1 MEVTSLKNLES
12 MPEDRFAST
21 CSSIMSGVITVLL
34 VLLAA
39 IFPLYIEN
47 AYFNIIQAKYRFYY
61 VSILVT
67 AIILLVL
74 ALIMLFIDLRE
85 FQGEHYKKLL
95 SRFAP
100 ANIRHTFFVSDVA
113 VLVYWFSCVISTLQ
127 SEYLYESFWGNEGRF
142 CGLFL
147 ITLYVF
153 FYFIVTRLWK
163 PQKWILELFL
173 ISGVILCLIGI
184 TDYFKMDIFHF
195 RDHISKKQA
204 NIFTSTI
211 GNINTYT
218 AYIALLIG
226 YVSCMFAKS
235 RRFLSSLWYYSCYVI
250 SVFAIIMGCSDNAYL
265 ALGMLFA
272 FLPFYLFQSRQ
283 GIVRYLTLGASFIT
297 VVLCVSFINQIY
309 GDAVLGIDG
318 LFNILTNIRALPI
331 ITVFIWFIVLAFSY
345 FTKKKAD
352 DSSEYLADKKL
363 TRIWGIF
370 ILAIFIGIVFLLVDA
385 NALQQGSRYGGLGTY
400 LVFSDSWGTNRGYI
414 WRKSL
419 ELYHSFPLMHKLFGY
434 GPDTFGIMTT
444 QLFRQEMIDA
454 TGQVFDNAHNEYL
467 QLLLTVGPIGT
478 IAYIVFILRSCRDM
492 LKATAKSPIVLA
504 CAVAVLCYFCQA
516 VVNLNV
522 PLVTPSMWMLLS
534 VGLVIAR
541 TE

>member
-1 MEVTSLKNLES
+1 MNNFKSE
-12 MPEDRFAST
+12 PEDYFSST
-21 CSSIMSGVITVLL
+21 YSRITNRIITILL
-34 VLLAA
+34 AILAA

-61 VSILVT
+61 ISILAT
-67 AIILLVL
+67 AILLL
-74 ALIMLFIDLRE
+74 LFSLIMLFIDLKE
-85 FQGEHYKKLL
+85 FHGEHCKNFFSL
-95 SRFAP
+95 FTP
-100 ANIRHTFFVSDVA
+100 ANIKNIFFISDVA
-113 VLVYWFSCVISTLQ
+113 VLVYWFSCIVSTLQ

-153 FYFIVTRLWK
+153 FYFIVTRFWK
-163 PQKWILELFL
+163 PNKWTLELFL
-173 ISGVILCLIGI
+173 ISGILLCLVGI

-195 RDHISKKQA
+195 RDHISVKQA

-218 AYIALLIG
+218 SYVALLIG
-226 YVSCMFAKS
+226 YSASMFVKS
-235 RRFLSSLWYYSCYVI
+235 RKFFSGLWYYVCYVT

-265 ALGMLFA
+265 ALGFLFA
-272 FLPFYLFQSRQ
+272 FLPFYLFRSKQD
-283 GIVRYLTLGASFIT
+283 VLRYLTLIASFIT
-297 VVLCVSFINQIY
+297 VIQCISFINQIC

-318 LFNILTNIRALPI
+318 LFN
-331 ITVFIWFIVLAFSY
+331 VLASIRVLPV
-345 FTKKKAD
+345 FTLLFWLLVLIFYWFVTKRSSAD
-352 DSSEYLADKKL
+352 DLFSGKKL
-363 TRIWGIF
+363 IHAWSVLIC
-370 ILAIFIGIVFLLVDA
+370 ICLAGIVFLLFDA
-385 NALQQGSRYGGLGTY
+385 NVLGHGSRYGSLSSY

-419 ELYHSFPLMHKLFGY
+419 ELYHSFPFMHKLFGY

-444 QLFRQEMIDA
+444 QFFRDEMITA

-467 QLLLTVGPIGT
+467 QLLLTIGPIGL
-478 IAYIVFILRSCRDM
+478 IAYVVFILKSCQDI
-492 LKATAKSPIVLA
+492 LKASAKSPVLLG

-516 VVNLNV
+516 LVNLNV

-534 VGLVIAR
+534 IGVVIVR
-541 TE
+541 KK